1 MNEVLFFE
9 QPMHIWVTKHVL
21 LGCIF
26 SLDLGQT
33 SSSRLFEPVIF
44 YLVVFEVFRLIVPF
58 LFQMRVVAF
67 SVGL

>member
-1 MNEVLFFE
+1 MFCWDAF
-9 QPMHIWVTKHVL
+9 
-21 LGCIF
+21 F

-33 SSSRLFEPVIF
+33 SLSRLFEPVIF

>member
-1 MNEVLFFE
+1 MNEVLFSNSQCTSGLQSMFC
-9 QPMHIWVTKHVL
+9 WDAF
-21 LGCIF
+21 F

-33 SSSRLFEPVIF
+33 SLSRLFEPVIF

-58 LFQMRVVAF
+58 IFQMRVVAF